1 MAGANAKA
9 PPATP
14 AAPRIL
20 TIGHSTRP
28 IEDFIAMLQAH
39 GVKEIVDI
47 RTIPRS
53 RHNPQFNRENLPA
66 ALEQAGIGYIHM
78 GGLGG
83 LRHPRKDSRNT
94 GWRNSGFRG
103 FADYM
108 ETPEF
113 RSALGELIEE
123 AARSRVAIMCA
134 EAVPWRCHRSLIADA
149 LTARAIPVE
158 HIMDDANRH
167 PHELTPFALVQGTE
181 ITYPAD
187 PDQQHL
193 LFDETVPGG

>member
-1 MAGANAKA
+1 MAGANADA
-9 PPATP
+9 AS
-14 AAPRIL
+14 ADSGAPRIT

-28 IEDFIAMLQAH
+28 IEDFIAMLRAH
-39 GVKEIVDI
+39 GVNEIVDI

-53 RHNPQFNRENLPA
+53 RHNPQFDRENLPA
-66 ALEQAGIGYIHM
+66 ALEKAGIGYVHM

-83 LRHPRKDSRNT
+83 LRRPRKDSHNT
-94 GWRNSGFRG
+94 GWHNSGFRG

-113 RSALGELIEE
+113 RSALGGLIEE
-123 AARSRVAIMCA
+123 AARSRIAIMCA

-158 HIMDDANRH
+158 HIMDEANRH
-167 PHELTPFALVQGTE
+167 PHKLTPFALVQGTDV
-181 ITYPAD
+181 TYPAPSD
-187 PDQQHL
+187 PQGN
-193 LFDETVPGG
+193 LFHETVPPG

>member
-1 MAGANAKA
+1 
-9 PPATP
+9 
-14 AAPRIL
+14 
-20 TIGHSTRP
+20 
-28 IEDFIAMLQAH
+28 MLQAH
-39 GVKEIVDI
+39 GVDEIVDI

-66 ALEQAGIGYIHM
+66 ALEKAGIGYVHM

-83 LRHPRKDSRNT
+83 LRHPRKDSHNT
-94 GWRNSGFRG
+94 GWHNSGFRG

-113 RSALGELIEE
+113 RSALGGLIEE

-158 HIMDDANRH
+158 HIMDEANCH
-167 PHELTPFALVQGTE
+167 PHKLTPFALVHGTE
-181 ITYPAD
+181 VTYPAD
-187 PDQQHL
+187 PDQQSL
-193 LFDETVPGG
+193 LFDEPVPRG